1 AAYVERSVSSP
12 VEETKAHT
20 LSLTPHQPNKFK
32 KRDVPVF
39 AQMAA
44 SPVKECD
51 SFPSPLREFAVGLKK
66 WADYENSRYFKH
78 PFWRDE
84 IFLGR
89 FYQNIRPDSEYL
101 TLFGNKIHHSDMSEV
116 NRILVPQGYVYLSGK
131 HRGGKK
137 TFFLAGIHKR
147 IHKGDFEIFITN
159 EELISSLSLTDLAVL
174 IFSEKIIIGRKR
186 IAESMFWACVA
197 AVKRGGFEQIRP
209 LAKYGLELLTGC
221 EEKRL
226 IAGRPE
232 EIMENIKQ
240 TAELWLTHSYINHE
254 WGHIEARRLSISG
267 RLFECLGLA
276 IDLKDQESECVFT
289 ALDEVMADTIKKGKY
304 SALIAQEEPSRFGL
318 LCIDLINIIVPTT
331 NPIFDLQQK
340 FAKELLPAFIKYAKT
355 GEIVYFEEAVR
366 RVADRCHGYFKL
378 IDKHGY
384 DAGELIRNAINNK
397 YRDNIHKLNEDVSDL
412 KLLPGFDFVR
422 SVRRQRFGSASS
434 PVNNE
439 SPIPLNR
446 SKEEKQGDIFSTAV
460 TAIGRSINTLMSHLT
475 LALTLAWSLSKFI
488 FSGKKRIP
496 IIHRDITGL
505 KRSEIIKVYRE
516 GEQKDYFFNWMY
528 NLRKKW
534 SIEIAAQ
541 TALRGL
547 PFLSSNR

>member
-1 AAYVERSVSSP
+1 MTEEFVLSGLNRLVGSGHKTTCDFVIKAGSEFGILFERLADIFGDPGVVVLGGWIGESFARGRETQRTGDAADISINEIRRISNLNVTRSGMGDLREIVAAAYVKRSVSSP
-12 VEETKAHT
+12 IEETKAHT
-20 LSLTPHQPNKFK
+20 LPLTPHQPNKFK

-355 GEIVYFEEAVR
+355 GEIVYFEEAV
-366 RVADRCHGYFKL
+366 
-378 IDKHGY
+378 
-384 DAGELIRNAINNK
+384 
-397 YRDNIHKLNEDVSDL
+397 
-412 KLLPGFDFVR
+412 
-422 SVRRQRFGSASS
+422 
-434 PVNNE
+434 
-439 SPIPLNR
+439 
-446 SKEEKQGDIFSTAV
+446 
-460 TAIGRSINTLMSHLT
+460 
-475 LALTLAWSLSKFI
+475 
-488 FSGKKRIP
+488 KR
-496 IIHRDITGL
+496 
-505 KRSEIIKVYRE
+505 
-516 GEQKDYFFNWMY
+516 
-528 NLRKKW
+528 
-534 SIEIAAQ
+534 
-541 TALRGL
+541 
-547 PFLSSNR
+547 